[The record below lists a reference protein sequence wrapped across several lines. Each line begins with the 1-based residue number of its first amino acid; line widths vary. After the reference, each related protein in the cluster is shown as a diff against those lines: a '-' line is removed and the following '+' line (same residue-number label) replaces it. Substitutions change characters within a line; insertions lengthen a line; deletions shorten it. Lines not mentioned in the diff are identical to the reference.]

1 MTQNEIINSIAN
13 KLYNAKIFKK
23 KKKLK
28 IIVIAYRQ
36 FLKKTLNSINNNNI
50 QLLINYLY

>member
-1 MTQNEIINSIAN
+1 MKLLTVQLINYTMP
-13 KLYNAKIFKK
+13 KLK
-23 KKKLK
+23 KKKLN